1 MQPPARALPLP
12 PAWLPG
18 EDLLQLF
25 IHGSGATQQPRIIC
39 SRILTELA
47 GAQPGQPMALG
58 TKRRDFHIDL

>member
-1 MQPPARALPLP
+1 MPCPC
-12 PAWLPG
+12 LPG

-25 IHGSGATQQPRIIC
+25 IHVSGATRQPRIIC

-58 TKRRDFHIDL
+58 MKRRDFHIDL